1 MRGSIPSTP
10 APRNSD
16 TRVGLVPLSTMLAV
30 TASAGVE
37 SCAANVS
44 ADIFASHAI
53 SSILAAH
60 KLGVGVVRGP
70 ELQRRAIATS
80 SD

>member
-1 MRGSIPSTP
+1 MERRIC
-10 APRNSD
+10 AD
-16 TRVGLVPLSTMLAV
+16 VPKRAR
-30 TASAGVE
+30 SAGVE